1 MRMEGPIVRHA
12 SRRGRDMTP
21 EAQRPPL
28 ISCIIIT
35 MNRRH
40 DLGDVLASI
49 ERQTC
54 RDREIL
60 VVDNASTDG
69 TPEFVAEHFPA
80 VTIIRSPENLGVS
93 GGRNLGILRSR
104 GAYIVNMDDDAE
116 FADTQALARVVEKFT
131 KDPQLAVLSF
141 RIEHKTTRRMHFR
154 EFPGRDMSR
163 RAEAFATSYFLGGA
177 SALRRETLEHVG
189 TFEEAYI
196 YGPEEVELG
205 YRIIEAGYGIQY
217 APDIVVLHKAS
228 PDNRPS
234 GQWYHFNLRGRFIL
248 TVKNLPWIIA
258 IPHLLIW
265 NAYIFTKA
273 VTSGNLRHFWTGFL
287 AGCRVAPAM
296 LKKRRPLRWSTIL
309 RLRKLYGRVWY

>member
-1 MRMEGPIVRHA
+1 MCMGGPIARYT
-12 SRRGRDMTP
+12 SRRGQGMAP
-21 EAQRPPL
+21 ETQRPPL

-35 MNRRH
+35 RDRRH
-40 DLGDVLASI
+40 DLGDALASI

-69 TPEFVAEHFPA
+69 TPEFVAKHFPA
-80 VTIIRSPENLGVS
+80 VTLIRSAENLGVS

-116 FADTQALARVVEKFT
+116 FADAQALDRVVEKFMNNR
-131 KDPQLAVLSF
+131 QLAVLSF

-163 RAEAFATSYFLGGA
+163 REEAFATSYFLGGA
-177 SALRRETLEHVG
+177 SALRRETLDQVG
-189 TFEEAYI
+189 IFEEAYI

-205 YRIIEAGYGIQY
+205 YRIIEAHYEIHY
-217 APDIVVLHKAS
+217 APDIIVLHKAS
-228 PDNRPS
+228 PDSRPS

-248 TVKNLPWIIA
+248 TVKNLPWLIA

-265 NAYIFTKA
+265 NVYIFTKA
-273 VTSGNLRHFWTGFL
+273 LTSGNLRHFWTGLL
-287 AGCRVAPAM
+287 AGFRVIPAM
-296 LKKRRPLRWSTIL
+296 LGKRRPLRWSTIQ